1 MDSKNLLHQKSFLG
15 FLIVYSLAL
24 SVNAEENYKIPNVIV
39 SSTGLEENV
48 DLKVGNILVLEG
60 EELTK
65 KGYSSLEQAL
75 ERVPGISFVNS
86 GLGRNIDMRG
96 QGSKANVAV
105 KVLVDG
111 REINVLDNSHGV
123 TPLEVINL
131 ENIER
136 IEIIPGGGAV
146 LYGNGTRGG
155 VINIITKK
163 SKQDSLGVA
172 LKNQFFDAGHWGGS
186 FNTNLS
192 KKINENFAVSA
203 DINGFNKDGFQN
215 GSNEKGFFVNSKAY
229 LDFENNSNLVLGYGF
244 FRNKKSSTG
253 YLTKAQV
260 DSNPTQ
266 AGADDVLQ
274 KITRPEISLDFAHNF
289 SDEWEFNA
297 NTFWQSQTIKYI
309 KNIQALKTQNNTS
322 YNLTQSGSS
331 FKDTLTGLKLKNK
344 YHYRDNSYFVVGYDF
359 EHHDAKRDSRVSYGN
374 VGPIVY
380 HKMTTIMDMKKQS
393 HSLFVLD
400 SHQFTEQ
407 FSLRGG
413 VRYEYATYRGDR
425 TYRSEMAMRVPPNG
439 TPTDTTTNFSMDKK
453 NTHNFA
459 FELTPK
465 FQYSNTGLIYF
476 KYERGFVSPAP
487 AQFMNRNNTRTNPNL
502 PPYYTANLNS
512 EKYNTFEM
520 GLNDLWWDFYGLNVV
535 AFYTQSKDEISYTGD
550 PHSATGS
557 FWRYYNID
565 KTRRIGVELA
575 LHQNFSNGLTLKQ
588 SLNFLDAKVSKGVN
602 DGKRVPYVSKVK
614 ATASLEY
621 ALNKYFQI
629 FTDWSYYSR
638 AKDGGRI
645 LPKDTN
651 TGKISNMGWIKEYL
665 LTDIGASYTYKDW
678 QILGGIH
685 NLFDESYYT
694 YQNSVDN
701 QYLVGSGR
709 NYYLELKYVF

>member
-1 MDSKNLLHQKSFLG
+1 
-15 FLIVYSLAL
+15 
-24 SVNAEENYKIPNVIV
+24 
-39 SSTGLEENV
+39 
-48 DLKVGNILVLEG
+48 
-60 EELTK
+60 
-65 KGYSSLEQAL
+65 
-75 ERVPGISFVNS
+75 
-86 GLGRNIDMRG
+86 
-96 QGSKANVAV
+96 
-105 KVLVDG
+105 
-111 REINVLDNSHGV
+111 
-123 TPLEVINL
+123 
-131 ENIER
+131 
-136 IEIIPGGGAV
+136 
-146 LYGNGTRGG
+146 
-155 VINIITKK
+155 
-163 SKQDSLGVA
+163 
-172 LKNQFFDAGHWGGS
+172 
-186 FNTNLS
+186 
-192 KKINENFAVSA
+192 
-203 DINGFNKDGFQN
+203 
-215 GSNEKGFFVNSKAY
+215 
-229 LDFENNSNLVLGYGF
+229 
-244 FRNKKSSTG
+244 
-253 YLTKAQV
+253 
-260 DSNPTQ
+260 
-266 AGADDVLQ
+266 
-274 KITRPEISLDFAHNF
+274 
-289 SDEWEFNA
+289 
-297 NTFWQSQTIKYI
+297 
-309 KNIQALKTQNNTS
+309 
-322 YNLTQSGSS
+322 
-331 FKDTLTGLKLKNK
+331 
-344 YHYRDNSYFVVGYDF
+344 
-359 EHHDAKRDSRVSYGN
+359 
-374 VGPIVY
+374 
-380 HKMTTIMDMKKQS
+380 MTTIMDMKKQS

-588 SLNFLDAKVSKGVN
+588 SLTYLDAKVSKGVN

>member
-487 AQFMNRNNTRTNPNL
+487 AQFMNRNNTRINPNL

-588 SLNFLDAKVSKGVN
+588 SLTYLDAKVSKGVN

>member
-487 AQFMNRNNTRTNPNL
+487 AQFMNRNNTRINPNL

>member
-274 KITRPEISLDFAHNF
+274 KITRPEISLDFTHNF

-487 AQFMNRNNTRTNPNL
+487 AQFMNRNNTRINPNL

>member
-1 MDSKNLLHQKSFLG
+1 MDSRNFLHQKSFLG

-123 TPLEVINL
+123 TPLEAINL

-229 LDFENNSNLVLGYGF
+229 LDFENSNLVFGVGYHK
-244 FRNKKSSTG
+244 NKKSSTG
-253 YLTKAQV
+253 YLTKAQI

-266 AGADDVLQ
+266 KGADDILQ
-274 KITRPEISLDFAHNF
+274 KITRPEFSLDFTHNF

-309 KNIQALKTQNNTS
+309 KNIQARRAMNIS
-322 YNLTQSGSS
+322 YNLSQSGSS

-425 TYRSEMAMRVPPNG
+425 TYRSEMAMNVPPNSS
-439 TPTDTTTNFSMDKK
+439 PTDTTTNFSMDKK

-465 FQYSNTGLIYF
+465 FQYSNTGSIYF
-476 KYERGFVSPAP
+476 KYERGFVSPTP
-487 AQFMNRNNTRTNPNL
+487 AQFINRNNTRINPNY

-575 LHQNFSNGLTLKQ
+575 LHQSFSNGLTLKQ

-614 ATASLEY
+614 ATSSLEY
-621 ALNKYFQI
+621 AFNKNFKT
-629 FTDWSYYSR
+629 FVDVSYYSR

>member
-274 KITRPEISLDFAHNF
+274 KITRPEISLDFTHNF

-588 SLNFLDAKVSKGVN
+588 SLTYLDAKVSKGVN

>member
-136 IEIIPGGGAV
+136 IEIVPGGGAV

-274 KITRPEISLDFAHNF
+274 KITRPEISLDFTHNF

-487 AQFMNRNNTRTNPNL
+487 AQFMNRNNTRINPNY

>member
-274 KITRPEISLDFAHNF
+274 KITRPEISLDFTHNF

-487 AQFMNRNNTRTNPNL
+487 AQFMNRNNTRINPNL

-575 LHQNFSNGLTLKQ
+575 LHQSFSNGLTLKQ

-614 ATASLEY
+614 ATSSLEY
-621 ALNKYFQI
+621 AFNKNFKT
-629 FTDWSYYSR
+629 FVDVSYYSR

-694 YQNSVDN
+694 YQNLVDN